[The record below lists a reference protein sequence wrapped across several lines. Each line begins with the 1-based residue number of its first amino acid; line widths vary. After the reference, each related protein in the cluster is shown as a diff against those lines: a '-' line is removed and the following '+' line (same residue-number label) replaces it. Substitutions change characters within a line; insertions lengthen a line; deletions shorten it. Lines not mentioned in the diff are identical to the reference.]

1 MRKLL
6 IPIVILAGL
15 FDAGCANDPIAVHL
29 PWVYRIDVQQGNVIT
44 QTEVNQL
51 ATGMSKRQVL
61 YVMGTPAV
69 EDPFHAGRWDY
80 IYDFQSGEHA
90 KKQER
95 HHVTLYFD
103 NDTLARIEGDLQP
116 IAGSPPPDRQV
127 TVVVPPQEHRD
138 EGLLTRF
145 WYWLGFGKN
154 G

>member
-6 IPIVILAGL
+6 ITITIIAG
-15 FDAGCANDPIAVHL
+15 FAVAGCSNDPIAVHL

-51 ATGMSKRQVL
+51 KPGMARRQVL
-61 YVMGTPAV
+61 FIMGTPAIA
-69 EDPFHAGRWDY
+69 DPFHAQRWDY
-80 IYDFQSGEHA
+80 IYDFEPGVSSGNH
-90 KKQER
+90 ER
-95 HHVTLYFD
+95 HHVTLYFE
-103 NDTLARIEGDLQP
+103 NDLLTRISGDIEP
-116 IAGSPPPDRQV
+116 KPDSPPPDRQV
-127 TVVVPPQEHRD
+127 TVTVPPQDHRD